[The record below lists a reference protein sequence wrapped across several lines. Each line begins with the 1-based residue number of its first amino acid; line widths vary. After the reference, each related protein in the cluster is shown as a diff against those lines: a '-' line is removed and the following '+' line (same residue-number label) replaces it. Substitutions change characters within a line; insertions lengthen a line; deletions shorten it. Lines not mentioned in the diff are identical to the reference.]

1 MKFKKITALLM
12 AAAMTLSLA
21 GCGGSGASTTDGTSA
36 EESTDVVSGGGV
48 IQRMRQQTMRLKKK
62 RLR

>member
-21 GCGGSGASTTDGTSA
+21 GCGGSGTSTTDTSA
-36 EESTDVVSGGGV
+36 EESTDVVSGGV

-62 RLR
+62 HLR

>member
-36 EESTDVVSGGGV
+36 EESTDVVSGGV
-48 IQRMRQQTMRLKKK
+48 IQRMRQQTMHLKKK

>member
-36 EESTDVVSGGGV
+36 EESTDVVSGGG

>member
-21 GCGGSGASTTDGTSA
+21 GCGGSGTSTTDTSA
-36 EESTDVVSGGGV
+36 EESTDVVSGGG
-48 IQRMRQQTMRLKKK
+48 
-62 RLR
+62 

>member
-36 EESTDVVSGGGV
+36 EESTDVVSGGV